1 MGAGPAAMPP
11 PRILVTRRI
20 PEAGL
25 APLAEAGAQVTVLV
39 DEEDRGPDVD
49 TLRAAVAGADALLC
63 QLTDGIDRALL
74 EVAPRLR
81 GVAQMAV
88 GHDNIDLAAATELG
102 VPVSNT
108 PGVLTET
115 SADCTWAMLMAVA
128 RRVVEA
134 DRYVREGRFRLW
146 GPTLMLGADVGL
158 GPEARPKVLGI
169 VGFGRIGRAVARR
182 ASGFDMEVLAYDPF
196 NRDAIE
202 ADPLARPADLGRLLE
217 RSDFVTV
224 HAPLLPSTRHLIAD
238 HELRSM
244 KPTAFLINAARGP
257 IVDEAALVRALR
269 ERRIA
274 GAALDVYENEP
285 QLTPGLAELD
295 NVVLLP
301 HIASAS
307 RDTRDKMA
315 RIAARNALCHARA
328 ERAPQAVNPEV
339 YDGGAWRARTGGA
352 G

>member
-1 MGAGPAAMPP
+1 MGADPAAMPP
-11 PRILVTRRI
+11 PRILLTRRI
-20 PEAGL
+20 PDPGL
-25 APLAEAGAQVTVLV
+25 AHLRAAGAEVTVLV
-39 DEEDRGPDVD
+39 AEEDRGPDPAA
-49 TLRAAVAGADALLC
+49 LRAAIPAANALLC

-74 EVAPRLR
+74 EAAPRLR

-88 GHDNIDLAAATELG
+88 GYDNVDLAAATELG

-158 GPEARPKVLGI
+158 GPEARPKVLGV

-182 ASGFDMEVLAYDPF
+182 AAGFDMEVLAHDPY
-196 NRDAIE
+196 NREAIE
-202 ADPLARPADLGRLLE
+202 ADPLARGCDLGRLLE
-217 RSDFVTV
+217 HSDFVTLHV
-224 HAPLLPSTRHLIAD
+224 PLLPSTRHLIAE

-244 KPTAFLINAARGP
+244 KPTAFLINASRGP
-257 IVDEAALVRALR
+257 VVDEAALVRALR
-269 ERRIA
+269 EGRIA
-274 GAALDVYENEP
+274 GAALDVYEHEP
-285 QLTPGLAELD
+285 ALAPGLAELD

-307 RDTRDKMA
+307 RETRAVMA
-315 RIAARNALCHARA
+315 TIAARNALCHARG
-328 ERAPQAVNPEV
+328 ERAPQVLDPSV
-339 YDGGAWRARTGGA
+339 YGSAAWRARA
-352 G
+352 GEAG